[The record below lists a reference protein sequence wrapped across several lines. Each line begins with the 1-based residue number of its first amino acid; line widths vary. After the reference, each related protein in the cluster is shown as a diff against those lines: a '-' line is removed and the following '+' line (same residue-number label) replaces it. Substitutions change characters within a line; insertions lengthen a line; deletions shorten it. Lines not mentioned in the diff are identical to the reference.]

1 MRTRADLI
9 PARAG
14 GGAVWVRAFRGRE
27 LRAPRGR
34 APSPEPTSPAVRS
47 DVTHRH
53 PQPKSGPG
61 VSRHVVRHSSFVC
74 ASVCTPSRR
83 PTRGCVNVV
92 VVPRPPAKRRRRTRT
107 PPPPLHP
114 HCAHVVAVM
123 SSVCASVWA
132 PSRRPTRG
140 RVSVVVLSRHTTAFL
155 PSIRVRHRP
164 ATATAPHLRMRR
176 CH

>member
-1 MRTRADLI
+1 MSLI
-9 PARAG
+9 G
-14 GGAVWVRAFRGRE
+14 
-27 LRAPRGR
+27 
-34 APSPEPTSPAVRS
+34 
-47 DVTHRH
+47 
-53 PQPKSGPG
+53 
-61 VSRHVVRHSSFVC
+61 
-74 ASVCTPSRR
+74 TPSRS
-83 PTRGCVNVV
+83 PARGCLVMSFVIRRSSA
-92 VVPRPPAKRRRRTRT
+92 RPSAPPVGGRPGGASTSLSCRA
-107 PPPPLHP
+107 PPPSAADALAPPPLHP

-176 CH
+176 CQGLKRARGWPRREHRSLTPPPPPPPPPPLRAVV